1 VRHGVSPWHETFW
14 FLQVEDVIATNAG
27 GQKMRRFYLIWLSL
41 LVFVSLLAL
50 HPTSVHADTY
60 TYDTIGRLTKV
71 TYEDASSIT
80 YVYDNAGNL
89 LKRVMLAKVN
99 LADVIHALQ
108 VLSGITPSSPVYKEA
123 DLNADGKIGLEEVV
137 YILQEVSGLR

>member
-1 VRHGVSPWHETFW
+1 
-14 FLQVEDVIATNAG
+14 
-27 GQKMRRFYLIWLSL
+27 MRRFYLVCLSAL
-41 LVFVSLLAL
+41 IFASLFTL
-50 HPTSVHADTY
+50 HPTSVYAEAY

-71 TYEDASSIT
+71 AYDDGSSIT
-80 YVYDNAGNL
+80 YAYDNAGNL

-99 LADVIHALQ
+99 LADVIYALQ

-137 YILQEVSGLR
+137 YILQNVSELR